1 MLSVRVC
8 AWGEGG
14 REGLCAFYSREPG
27 VEGKRERR
35 PPSGRRGVGNVREGK
50 EREERAPLQC

>member
-1 MLSVRVC
+1 VRVC